1 MTKED
6 EILLA
11 AEEEFF
17 SNGYD
22 ATSTA
27 TIARRA
33 GVTHAMVNY
42 YFKNKELLFKQ
53 VLDNNVY
60 SLIQQLKHLM
70 QSNKNLADVI
80 TDVACTIFDIFDK
93 KRQLPFLLC
102 DISRTHPEFFSPYS
116 EYFDKLFFESMELHQ
131 KFLKQR
137 YEAGDIPDCSMRDMY
152 RTIVTLSTAPY
163 LALHFIQNVVGFTKE
178 RTEEFLAN
186 SRAEM
191 IRLLKARYT
200 VAR

>member
-11 AEEEFF
+11 AEDEFF
-17 SNGYD
+17 NNGYD

-93 KRQLPFLLC
+93 KRQLP
-102 DISRTHPEFFSPYS
+102 SGNR
-116 EYFDKLFFESMELHQ
+116 
-131 KFLKQR
+131 
-137 YEAGDIPDCSMRDMY
+137 
-152 RTIVTLSTAPY
+152 
-163 LALHFIQNVVGFTKE
+163 
-178 RTEEFLAN
+178 
-186 SRAEM
+186 
-191 IRLLKARYT
+191 
-200 VAR
+200 